1 MKRKSF
7 IAISCV
13 MLLLAGCS
21 QESNEKQSITGKVGL
36 QDELKEIINS
46 LDILNETDDTE
57 QADMSESNNDNSDKG
72 SSSNEHPEKDNSK
85 QNASSQSTQNKSNG
99 ESNQQSSPQEQPK
112 QEVSQ
117 SQTQEPS
124 KPTEPVTPQ
133 PEPKPEPKPSVP
145 VCDDTIPAG
154 AYPISRED
162 EITSQV
168 EAEMIKNLNEGKP
181 TFEQYSIEYG
191 VTECGTEYFYII
203 KK

>member
-21 QESNEKQSITGKVGL
+21 QESNEKQSITGKIGL

-46 LDILNETDDTE
+46 LDISNETDDTE

-72 SSSNEHPEKDNSK
+72 SSSNEHSEKDNSK

-99 ESNQQSSPQEQPK
+99 ESNQASSPLEQPK

-117 SQTQEPS
+117 PQTQEPS
-124 KPTEPVTPQ
+124 KPTEPR
-133 PEPKPEPKPSVP
+133 PEPKPSVP